1 MTISITYEKN
11 NTHEIRPGDPDFIIQ
26 NKFTISPRARIE
38 ISPNCPNHVAT
49 ILAIALKSGYII
61 PVATITDRE
70 KTFMGLT
77 K

>member
-1 MTISITYEKN
+1 MTTSITIEKN

-26 NKFTISPRARIE
+26 NKFTITPRARIE
-38 ISPNCPNHVAT
+38 LGPKCPSH
-49 ILAIALKSGYII
+49 IALLVDNALDHGWII
-61 PVATITDRE
+61 PVATITDSE